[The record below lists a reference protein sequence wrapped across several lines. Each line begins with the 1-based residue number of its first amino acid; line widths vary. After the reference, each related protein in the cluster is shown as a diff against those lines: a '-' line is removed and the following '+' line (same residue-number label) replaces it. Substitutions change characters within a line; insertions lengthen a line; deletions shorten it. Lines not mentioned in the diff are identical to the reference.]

1 METMQNGD
9 ELVFLYQL
17 VDGYTNTSYACH
29 IAALAGIS
37 SDLVQRGH
45 EVCMCV
51 CMCVLLNCYVFVST
65 CGWLHEYK
73 LCMSHFCFSWYFE

>member
-29 IAALAGIS
+29 IATLAGIS
-37 SDLVQRGH
+37 SDIVQRGH
-45 EVCMCV
+45 EVCTRYLRYESKAKAR
-51 CMCVLLNCYVFVST
+51 VLYSVDTIGTQML
-65 CGWLHEYK
+65 
-73 LCMSHFCFSWYFE
+73 